1 MSHSF
6 LTVIMTDKKDDFF
19 DFVKEIDEQII
30 NFVNIKDIFF
40 L

>member
-1 MSHSF
+1 
-6 LTVIMTDKKDDFF
+6 MTDKKDDFF